1 MLKAIKIRLYP
12 NKTQSSYINRLC
24 GSYRKVFNMCLEKKI
39 SAYNNDKTSL
49 GLKEL
54 GNYFHQDLI
63 KKEEFLYLNEH
74 NTKVLKQTIIN
85 LLDSYKRFFVNGNG
99 FPKYKSKHDNNQ
111 SARFPLEAISKL
123 NSYSDNKITLGRPL
137 KNISFECSNRDKNYL
152 TNHKDKIKSATI
164 SRTKSDKYFLSVL
177 IDNIIEKQIPEPT
190 NDILGIDIG
199 IKDFMVCSDGQVFN
213 NLKLKRNNEKTL
225 IKLQRQLSKKQLVGT
240 GEYRLNK
247 YGNKV
252 ETNKPSNNRYKAR
265 VRLVKFQE
273 KLNNIKINY
282 IHNITT
288 QLVRENQTIVIENLN
303 VKGMLKN
310 HCLAKSIQDLSI
322 NEAFRQLK
330 YKSEWYGRDLIIID
344 RWFPS
349 SKLCNV
355 CGYKYKNLSLKERH
369 WTCPDC
375 GTQHDRDYN
384 AATNIMKEG
393 KRLIGTRYPEFTLVD
408 YPTMDD
414 RLSNKVLK
422 SSDRLNQEE
431 KSTNSERSELRTKF
445 L

>member
-1 MLKAIKIRLYP
+1 MLKAVKIRLYP

-24 GSYRKVFNMCLEKKI
+24 GSYRKVYNMCLEKKI
-39 SAYNNDKTSL
+39 NAYNLDKTSL

-54 GNYFHQDLI
+54 GNYFHNDLT
-63 KKEEFLYLNEH
+63 KKEEFKYLNEH

-85 LLDSYKRFFVNGNG
+85 LTEAYKRFFVNGNG

-111 SARFPLEAISKL
+111 SARFPLEAISEQ
-123 NSYSDNKITLGRPL
+123 NSYTNNKITLGKPL
-137 KNISFECSNRDKNYL
+137 KKIRFECSDKDKNYL

-164 SRTKSDKYFLSVL
+164 SKTKSNKYFLSIL
-177 IDNIIEKQIPEPT
+177 IEKIIDEQPKPI

-199 IKDFMVCSDGQVFN
+199 IKDFMVCSNGQVFDN
-213 NLKLKRNNEKTL
+213 SKLRRKHEKTL
-225 IKLQRQLSKKQLVGT
+225 VKLHRQLSKKQRLKT
-240 GEYRLNK
+240 GEFVFSKKWNK
-247 YGNKV
+247 DV
-252 ETNKPSNNRYKAR
+252 EVTKLSNNGEKSRI
-265 VRLVKFQE
+265 RLAKFQE

-288 QLVRENQTIVIENLN
+288 QLVRENQTIVIEDLN

-310 HCLAKSIQDLSI
+310 HKLAKSIQDLSI
-322 NEAFRQLK
+322 NETFRQLK
-330 YKSEWYGRDLIIID
+330 YKSEWYGRNLIIID

-355 CGYKYKNLSLKERH
+355 CGYKYKNLSLKERE
-369 WTCPDC
+369 WTCPVC
-375 GTQHDRDYN
+375 KTVHDRDFN
-384 AATNIMKEG
+384 AATNIENEG
-393 KRLIGTRYPEFTLVD
+393 RRILNKQIGTRYPEFTLVD

-422 SSDRLNQEE
+422 SSDRMKQEE
-431 KSTNSERSELRTKF
+431 KSTNTNF

>member
-1 MLKAIKIRLYP
+1 
-12 NKTQSSYINRLC
+12 
-24 GSYRKVFNMCLEKKI
+24 
-39 SAYNNDKTSL
+39 
-49 GLKEL
+49 
-54 GNYFHQDLI
+54 
-63 KKEEFLYLNEH
+63 
-74 NTKVLKQTIIN
+74 
-85 LLDSYKRFFVNGNG
+85 
-99 FPKYKSKHDNNQ
+99 
-111 SARFPLEAISKL
+111 
-123 NSYSDNKITLGRPL
+123 
-137 KNISFECSNRDKNYL
+137 
-152 TNHKDKIKSATI
+152 
-164 SRTKSDKYFLSVL
+164 
-177 IDNIIEKQIPEPT
+177 
-190 NDILGIDIG
+190 
-199 IKDFMVCSDGQVFN
+199 VFN

-414 RLSNKVLK
+414 RLSNEVLK
-422 SSDRLNQEE
+422 SSDRLRQEE

>member
-1 MLKAIKIRLYP
+1 MIKAVKIRLYP

-24 GSYRKVFNMCLEKKI
+24 GSYRKIYNMCLEKKI
-39 SAYNNDKTSL
+39 TAYTLDKTTVTFGDL
-49 GLKEL
+49 GK
-54 GNYFHQDLI
+54 YFHQDLT
-63 KKEEFLYLNEH
+63 KNTEFSYLNEH
-74 NTKVLKQTIIN
+74 NTKVLKQSIID
-85 LLDSYKRFFVNGNG
+85 LMDAYKRFFINNTG
-99 FPKYKSKHDNNQ
+99 FPKYKSKHDSKQ

-123 NSYSDNKITLGRPL
+123 NSYTDNKITLG
-137 KNISFECSNRDKNYL
+137 KNLQKVGFECSDRDKNYL

-164 SRTKSDKYFLSVL
+164 SRTKSDKYFLSIL
-177 IDNIIEKQIPEPT
+177 IENIIEPVQKPL
-190 NDILGIDIG
+190 NDIIGIDIG
-199 IKDFMVCSDGQVFN
+199 IKDFMVCSDGQVFDS
-213 NLKLKRNNEKTL
+213 LKLKRLNEKIL
-225 IKLQRQLSKKQLVGT
+225 IKLQRQLSKKTIG
-240 GEYRLNK
+240 
-247 YGNKV
+247 
-252 ETNKPSNNRYKAR
+252 SHNRYKIKLKLA
-265 VRLVKFQE
+265 KKHE
-273 KLNNIKINY
+273 KLNNIKLNY

-288 QLVRENQTIVIENLN
+288 QLVRENQTIVIEDLN

-322 NEAFRQLK
+322 YETFRQLK

-355 CGYKYKNLSLKERH
+355 CGYKYKELSLKERY

-384 AATNIMKEG
+384 AATNIKNEG
-393 KRLIGTRYPEFTLVD
+393 QRILKNKIGTRYPEFTLVD